1 MTLKYKLSRKKEDK
15 ENPLNVVLMQEI
27 QRYNILLGVI
37 TKSLEQ
43 LEKGVKGFVLIS
55 PELEAMLNSIN

>member
-1 MTLKYKLSRKKEDK
+1 
-15 ENPLNVVLMQEI
+15 MQEI

-55 PELEAMLNSIN
+55 PELEAMLNSINQNVVPKDFSFAYFS

>member
-43 LEKGVKGFVLIS
+43 IEKGVKGFVLIS